1 MRLNAEHAPK
11 SIRKWMGDSVGHWE
25 GDTLVVDTTNFSDKT
40 RFRGSTQD
48 LHVVERFTRA
58 DAGTLIYRFTVEDP
72 NTWEKPWTGE
82 YAWPATD
89 EKDVRIRVPRRKLRA
104 GQHPARRA
112 AEGNGRREENQAVRE
127 TMKQTLLLAAA
138 ALMIATTPIFG
149 HHAFGGEFDPNKPVL
164 LKGPVTKVEWVNPHA
179 WIHLEVTKPDGT
191 KEEWMVEGGTPNTL
205 LRRGVTRESLKVGTV
220 LVIDGYQA
228 RDHSLLRANGRNVT
242 YPDGKKL
249 FLGSSGTGAPTDGA
263 DPTEPA
269 KPAGRGRGGS
279 KRP

>member
-1 MRLNAEHAPK
+1 M
-11 SIRKWMGDSVGHWE
+11 
-25 GDTLVVDTTNFSDKT
+25 KT
-40 RFRGSTQD
+40 R
-48 LHVVERFTRA
+48 
-58 DAGTLIYRFTVEDP
+58 
-72 NTWEKPWTGE
+72 
-82 YAWPATD
+82 
-89 EKDVRIRVPRRKLRA
+89 
-104 GQHPARRA
+104 
-112 AEGNGRREENQAVRE
+112 
-127 TMKQTLLLAAA
+127 LLLSAAA
-138 ALMIATTPIFG
+138 VLAAIAPVLG

-205 LRRGVTRESLKVGTV
+205 LRRGVTRESLKVGTE

-263 DPTEPA
+263 DPTDAP
-269 KPAGRGRGGS
+269 KPAGRGRGG
-279 KRP
+279 R

>member
-1 MRLNAEHAPK
+1 MRTK
-11 SIRKWMGDSVGHWE
+11 
-25 GDTLVVDTTNFSDKT
+25 
-40 RFRGSTQD
+40 
-48 LHVVERFTRA
+48 
-58 DAGTLIYRFTVEDP
+58 
-72 NTWEKPWTGE
+72 
-82 YAWPATD
+82 
-89 EKDVRIRVPRRKLRA
+89 
-104 GQHPARRA
+104 
-112 AEGNGRREENQAVRE
+112 
-127 TMKQTLLLAAA
+127 LLLSAAA
-138 ALMIATTPIFG
+138 VLVATAPIQG

-164 LKGPVTKVEWVNPHA
+164 LRGPVTKVEWVNPHA

-263 DPTEPA
+263 DPTEPG
-269 KPAGRGRGGS
+269 KPKGRGG
-279 KRP
+279 R

>member
-1 MRLNAEHAPK
+1 MRTK
-11 SIRKWMGDSVGHWE
+11 
-25 GDTLVVDTTNFSDKT
+25 F
-40 RFRGSTQD
+40 
-48 LHVVERFTRA
+48 
-58 DAGTLIYRFTVEDP
+58 
-72 NTWEKPWTGE
+72 
-82 YAWPATD
+82 
-89 EKDVRIRVPRRKLRA
+89 
-104 GQHPARRA
+104 
-112 AEGNGRREENQAVRE
+112 
-127 TMKQTLLLAAA
+127 LLSAA
-138 ALMIATTPIFG
+138 ALLIGTAPILG

-205 LRRGVTRESLKVGTV
+205 LRRGVTRESLKVGTQ

-263 DPTEPA
+263 DPTEPP
-269 KPAGRGRGGS
+269 KPAGRGRGGF
-279 KRP
+279 

>member
-1 MRLNAEHAPK
+1 MRTK
-11 SIRKWMGDSVGHWE
+11 
-25 GDTLVVDTTNFSDKT
+25 F
-40 RFRGSTQD
+40 
-48 LHVVERFTRA
+48 
-58 DAGTLIYRFTVEDP
+58 
-72 NTWEKPWTGE
+72 
-82 YAWPATD
+82 
-89 EKDVRIRVPRRKLRA
+89 
-104 GQHPARRA
+104 
-112 AEGNGRREENQAVRE
+112 
-127 TMKQTLLLAAA
+127 LLAAA
-138 ALMIATTPIFG
+138 AILIGTAPILG

-205 LRRGVTRESLKVGTV
+205 LRRGVTRESLKVGTL

-263 DPTEPA
+263 DPNEPP
-269 KPAGRGRGGS
+269 KPGQRGRGGF
-279 KRP
+279 

>member
-1 MRLNAEHAPK
+1 MR
-11 SIRKWMGDSVGHWE
+11 
-25 GDTLVVDTTNFSDKT
+25 T
-40 RFRGSTQD
+40 RF
-48 LHVVERFTRA
+48 
-58 DAGTLIYRFTVEDP
+58 
-72 NTWEKPWTGE
+72 
-82 YAWPATD
+82 
-89 EKDVRIRVPRRKLRA
+89 
-104 GQHPARRA
+104 
-112 AEGNGRREENQAVRE
+112 
-127 TMKQTLLLAAA
+127 LLAAA
-138 ALMIATTPIFG
+138 AILIGTAPILG

-205 LRRGVTRESLKVGTV
+205 LRRGVTRESLKVGTM

-263 DPTEPA
+263 DPTEPP
-269 KPAGRGRGGS
+269 KPGQRGRGGF
-279 KRP
+279 